1 MAPSVSAAE
10 TSAGLVTPR
19 ETCDDCG
26 FDSMRWSRQDAIRTV
41 EKAEWLTALAVERL
55 PDGVWLTRPDRSMP
69 AIGEHVDHL
78 ASVMATWLMRAEFLV
93 DAPGIDVAESPE
105 QPIIG
110 DGANFDRANS
120 LEALRVMASRH
131 GAYLRSVD
139 EATWANAI
147 TVGGESFSLDWG
159 VRHSA
164 HEVMHHLWAIAG
176 VRQRL
181 GDVLTLGGGTVA
193 SLHASGGGVPKPEI
207 PSAEI
212 DVGGVVGD
220 AQAARQYHGR
230 PWQALCLWST
240 EVVEAWA
247 AEGHPIFPGAA
258 GENLSLSGLDWS
270 QIRAGLIVQVGDV
283 TARISAPA
291 VPCTKNSRWF
301 SDRDHRR
308 LGHDVS
314 PGRARWYASV
324 LTPGRVEPGD
334 PVSVHSGG

>member
-69 AIGEHVDHL
+69 AIGEHADHL
-78 ASVMATWLMRAEFLV
+78 ASVMATWLMRAELLV

-110 DGANFDRANS
+110 DGANLDRANS

-147 TVGGESFSLDWG
+147 TVGDESFSLDWG

-270 QIRAGLIVQVGDV
+270 QIR
-283 TARISAPA
+283 
-291 VPCTKNSRWF
+291 
-301 SDRDHRR
+301 
-308 LGHDVS
+308 
-314 PGRARWYASV
+314 
-324 LTPGRVEPGD
+324 
-334 PVSVHSGG
+334 

>member
-1 MAPSVSAAE
+1 MSPSVSAAE
-10 TSAGLVTPR
+10 TTAGPVSRR
-19 ETCDDCG
+19 ETCDECG

-41 EKAEWLTALAVERL
+41 EKAEWLTALALERL
-55 PDGVWLTRPDRSMP
+55 PDGLWGTRPDRSMRS
-69 AIGEHVDHL
+69 IGERVDHL
-78 ASVMATWLMRAEFLV
+78 ASVMAIHLMRAELSV
-93 DAPGIDVAESPE
+93 DAPGTDVAEIPE

-110 DGANFDRANS
+110 EVAEGDRESS
-120 LEALRVMASRH
+120 LKALSATAGRL

-139 EATWANAI
+139 EVTWANSI
-147 TVGGESFSLDWG
+147 TVGGESFSLEWG

-164 HEVMHHLWAIAG
+164 HEVMHHLRAITS
-176 VRQRL
+176 VRHRL
-181 GDVLTLGGGTVA
+181 GDVVTLEGGTVA

-230 PWQALCLWST
+230 PWQALCLWSS

-270 QIRAGLIVQVGDV
+270 QIRAGLVVQVGDM
-283 TARISAPA
+283 TARVSAPA

-301 SDRDHRR
+301 ADRDHRR

-314 PGRARWYASV
+314 PGRARWYAGV
-324 LTPGRVEPGD
+324 LTPGRIHQGD
-334 PVSVHSGG
+334 AVVVRSA